1 MMFATLPWQ
10 LPADLPWQVLTSPL
24 DQWDRL
30 PSFLIGEYLFI
41 ALAGLALWHAQ
52 RNGRAHVFVW
62 VAAIMAG
69 TANDVIFMALPL
81 VDNFWQAQATIMLT
95 PRLPLYI
102 PCVYVCFMYLPTVAV
117 WRLGLNRWSGAALTG
132 LAAIVFYAPY
142 DIVGAKFLWWTW
154 HDTDAPIA
162 ARILGAPI
170 GSTVWVI
177 TFAATFAWL
186 IRWTVDKD
194 PEVRARSF
202 ALGLLKVGLLSSF
215 VMVLQMTVLQ
225 QLDGGVPGPLTL
237 VGVVVIYLGLTVWG
251 ARTAQRSTHWVH
263 DRILAGAIT
272 AYFAVLIL
280 VTAVFSPQTHR
291 SQSLHQTYGPC
302 HVEATDITG
311 ATRFQYVCA
320 QDYEE
325 DYTFDCAGPPAEMS
339 EWYTVCGR
347 PYTNKPAWLA
357 GVGGLG
363 VLGAALYL
371 FLLLGTQRRPSH
383 EPDAPGESG
392 HPPPA

>member
-10 LPADLPWQVLTSPL
+10 LPSDLPWQVLTSPVE
-24 DQWDRL
+24 QWDRL
-30 PSFLIGEYLFI
+30 PSFLVGEYLFI
-41 ALAGLALWHAQ
+41 ALAGLALWHAW
-52 RNGRAHVFVW
+52 RNGRSHVFVW
-62 VAAIMAG
+62 VAAIIAG

-142 DIVGAKFLWWTW
+142 DIIGAKFLWWTW

-162 ARILGAPI
+162 ARLLGAPI

-194 PEVRARSF
+194 PGVSNRSF
-202 ALGLLKVGLLSSF
+202 GLGLLKVGLLSSV

-225 QLDGGVPGPLTL
+225 QLDGGVPGPIMLI
-237 VGVVVIYLGLTVWG
+237 VVVILYLGLAVWG
-251 ARTAQRSTHWVH
+251 ATRERNPRPWVH
-263 DRILAGAIT
+263 DRVLATAIAVYFVALLAIGASFT
-272 AYFAVLIL
+272 PEL
-280 VTAVFSPQTHR
+280 HR
-291 SQSLHQTYGPC
+291 NTSLHQTYGAC

-311 ATRFQYVCA
+311 ATRFKFVCA
-320 QDYEE
+320 EDYEE
-325 DYTFDCAGPPAEMS
+325 DYTFGCVGALPAEGA

-347 PYTNKPAWLA
+347 PYTSKAAWLG

-363 VLGAALYL
+363 AVGIALFG
-371 FLLLGTQRRPSH
+371 FLLGQRRQV
-383 EPDAPGESG
+383 
-392 HPPPA
+392 PPAS